1 MRYFK
6 LLFVSFVLFSEIEN
20 QKSFFLSRFQP
31 NPKLRCLVLDNFSK
45 KNIFSK
51 EIFNIFVGQVRL
63 GQVRLGQVRLGQV
76 RLGQVS
82 FTRTADKKTTYST
95 FCRAIEF
102 QADDTHSSQ
111 TNKKTNL
118 KSDSSCKNITIQ
130 TFIVNLNSMRHTDSV
145 TPLSSSSS
153 E

>member
-1 MRYFK
+1 MCKCNTLPGPRPNRCPGSLMRWYIGLVGGYGLGWVLSLVVVSYFSAFDVKEFDTMTPSWTNKTEKDMFLFSREVQMRYFK
-6 LLFVSFVLFSEIEN
+6 LLFCIFCSVFWDR
-20 QKSFFLSRFQP
+20 KSKILYP
-31 NPKLRCLVLDNFSK
+31 PV
-45 KNIFSK
+45 
-51 EIFNIFVGQVRL
+51 
-63 GQVRLGQVRLGQV
+63 
-76 RLGQVS
+76 
-82 FTRTADKKTTYST
+82 
-95 FCRAIEF
+95 
-102 QADDTHSSQ
+102 SSQ